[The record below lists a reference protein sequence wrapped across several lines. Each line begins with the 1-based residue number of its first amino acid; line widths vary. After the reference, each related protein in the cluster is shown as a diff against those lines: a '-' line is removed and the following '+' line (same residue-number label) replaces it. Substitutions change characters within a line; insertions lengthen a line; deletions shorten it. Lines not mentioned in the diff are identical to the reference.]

1 MAYILVVDDEE
12 KMRDILRLML
22 ELKGHRVDTASHGR
36 EALARIKEN
45 FYDLVIADI
54 RMPEMDGRQL
64 LEEINRLEHR
74 VPVVFITAYASIEDA
89 VEAMR
94 AGAVDYI
101 PKPFEEE
108 RIHLTV
114 ERALG
119 ISRLISEKEALGKEL
134 EKRTLPEDI
143 VCVSPAMRRVL
154 NLIAKVAGQPHTTV
168 LILGE
173 SGVGKEVVARYL
185 HRLSPR
191 AKKRFVA
198 VNCAA
203 IPETLLEAELFGYE
217 RGAFTGAVSRKKG
230 VFELADGGTVFLDE
244 VGDIPLE
251 AQAKLLRVLQEKR
264 IQRLGGVEEIAIDV
278 RIVAATHKDLREMV
292 SQGRFREDLYYRLNV
307 FPVHIP
313 PLRERREDI
322 IPLAEHFI
330 RRFLG
335 ERARGPFLA
344 SGARKLLESYPFPGN
359 VRELSNACERALILS
374 GGEIPLTV
382 EHFDFLRSETSVGKA
397 KPFRIELPPE
407 GISLEELERELI
419 RQALERTRGNQSA
432 AAKLLGLTR
441 SKFRTRMK
449 MLNHDPSSL
458 S

>member
-12 KMRDILRLML
+12 KMKDILRLML
-22 ELKGHRVDTASHGR
+22 ELKGHRVDTAADGK
-36 EALARIKEN
+36 EALAKVKEN

-64 LEEINRLEHR
+64 LEEINKLEHR

-119 ISRLISEKEALGKEL
+119 ISKLISEKEALEREIEKE
-134 EKRTLPEDI
+134 KLPKDI
-143 VCVSPAMRRVL
+143 VCVSPAMKKVMQ
-154 NLIAKVAGQPHTTV
+154 LIKKVARQPHTTV

-185 HRLSPR
+185 HRSSPR
-191 AKKRFVA
+191 SKRRFVA

-230 VFELADGGTVFLDE
+230 VFEMAEGGTVFLDE
-244 VGDIPLE
+244 VGDIPPG

-264 IQRLGGVEEIAIDV
+264 IQRLGGLEEIPVDV
-278 RIVAATHKDLREMV
+278 RIVAATHKNLEEMV
-292 SQGRFREDLYYRLNV
+292 SQGKFREDLYYRLNV
-307 FPVHIP
+307 FPVYIP

-322 IPLAEHFI
+322 VPLAEHFI

-335 ERARGPFLA
+335 EKVSGPFLTP
-344 SGARKLLESYPFPGN
+344 GAKKLLESYPFPGN

-374 GGEIPLTV
+374 GGELPLGA
-382 EHFDFLRSETSVGKA
+382 EHFEFLQSGPSMIRSTAHEFK
-397 KPFRIELPPE
+397 LPPE
-407 GISLEELERELI
+407 GISLEELEKELI
-419 RQALERTRGNQSA
+419 RQALERTGGNQSA
-432 AAKLLGLTR
+432 AARLLGLTR
-441 SKFRTRMK
+441 SKFRTRVK
-449 MLNHDPSSL
+449 MLNE
-458 S
+458 

>member
-22 ELKGHRVDTASHGR
+22 ELKGHRVDTAANGK
-36 EALARIKEN
+36 EALAKIKEN

-64 LEEINRLEHR
+64 LEEINKQEHR

-119 ISRLISEKEALGKEL
+119 ISKLISEKEALEKEL
-134 EKRTLPEDI
+134 EKITLPEDM
-143 VCVSPAMRRVL
+143 VCVSPAMKKILR
-154 NLIAKVAGQPHTTV
+154 LIEKVARQPNTTV

-230 VFELADGGTVFLDE
+230 VFEVADGGTVFLDE

-251 AQAKLLRVLQEKR
+251 AQAKLLRVLQEKQ
-264 IQRLGGVEEIAIDV
+264 IQRLGGLEEIPVNV
-278 RIVAATHKDLREMV
+278 RIVAATHKDLEEMV
-292 SQGRFREDLYYRLNV
+292 SQGKFREDLYYRLNV
-307 FPVHIP
+307 FPIYIP

-322 IPLAEHFI
+322 IPLAEYFI

-335 ERARGPFLA
+335 ERASSPFLTP
-344 SGARKLLESYPFPGN
+344 GAKKLLESYPFPGN

-374 GGEIPLTV
+374 GGETPLTV
-382 EHFDFLRSETSVGKA
+382 EHFDFLRSGTSVAKSKA
-397 KPFRIELPPE
+397 FSLELPPE
-407 GISLEELERELI
+407 GISLEKLERELI
-419 RQALERTRGNQSA
+419 RQALERTGGNQSA
-432 AAKLLGLTR
+432 AARLLGLTR

-449 MLNHDPSSL
+449 MLKHENV
-458 S
+458 